1 MNEGSAGSGSMALI
15 ASIVTVGVVF
25 TVTAASN
32 GMQKRPG
39 GMVFPIEGTMLN
51 IITIHKF

>member
-32 GMQKRPG
+32 GMQKRPE

-51 IITIHKF
+51 IIYIHKF